1 CLVARNMIAL
11 NKGVH
16 FMHITLDGWDQHAN
30 IYANLRNLGPT
41 LDTGLGT
48 LIKDLS
54 EMKLLD
60 KTLIVVM
67 GEFGRTPPNL
77 YPGGTGLS
85 RATGRDHYAPVQS
98 ALFAGGGV
106 KAGKMIGRTDQY
118 GAAILD
124 PEWRYANRPGPA
136 GPNIRIHD
144 IGTTIYS
151 AL

>member
-1 CLVARNMIAL
+1 
-11 NKGVH
+11 
-16 FMHITLDGWDQHAN
+16 
-30 IYANLRNLGPT
+30 
-41 LDTGLGT
+41 

-85 RATGRDHYAPVQS
+85 RANGRDHYAPVQS

-106 KAGKMIGRTDQY
+106 KGGKMIGRTDQY

-124 PEWRYANRPGPA
+124 PEWRYATRPGPA

-151 AL
+151 ALGINWTREIADTPSRRRYQYIDGGPGTVYREIKELFE